1 MGIKWSWGK
10 KKPTKIISLV
20 LLEFTIEEETK
31 VEQVITKLV
40 QNYICVQRCCEE
52 QHGP

>member
-1 MGIKWSWGK
+1 MVLGEK
-10 KKPTKIISLV
+10 KNTKIISLV
-20 LLEFTIEEETK
+20 LLEFTIKEETK

-40 QNYICVQRCCEE
+40 QNYSCVQRCHEE